1 MKCSECSLL
10 LDDSKCI
17 ACKSKLLAKWQNLFT
32 ISKPKPKLVEEES
45 VKSVVNPVGRP
56 KSKPISR
63 SFTGAS
69 TRTQISLSLL
79 SWYV

>member
-1 MKCSECSLL
+1 MSCSECSLL

-17 ACKSKLLAKWQNLFT
+17 ACKSKLLAKSQWKNLFT

-45 VKSVVNPVGRP
+45 VKTVVNPVGRP

-69 TRTQISLSLL
+69 SRTQIS
-79 SWYV
+79 